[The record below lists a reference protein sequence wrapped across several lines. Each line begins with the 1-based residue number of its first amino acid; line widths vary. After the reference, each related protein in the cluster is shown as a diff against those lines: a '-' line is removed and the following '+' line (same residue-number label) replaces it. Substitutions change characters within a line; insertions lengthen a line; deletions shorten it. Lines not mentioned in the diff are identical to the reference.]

1 MGKEGDV
8 VRECFFTWVDIL
20 KMAEE
25 KKERKKE
32 RNAVEESKDAGDGG
46 ASLHG

>member
-1 MGKEGDV
+1 MIAVGKEGDV
-8 VRECFFTWVDIL
+8 VKDCFFTWVDIL

-25 KKERKKE
+25 KKER
-32 RNAVEESKDAGDGG
+32 NAVEGSKDAGDGG